1 MQIKEQPTTPI
12 DWDKP
17 IETTEGLPARL
28 ISTLPARLLSTDYRI
43 GEKSFMVVQIE
54 HPSGSQARIFH
65 ENGIPYLAYPGKIRN
80 RKTKHEGWV
89 VIFPDRWAG
98 MIWRSKEDAQRHGD
112 TKHAIDIVKIEWEE

>member
-1 MQIKEQPTTPI
+1 VDTEEQPTTPI

-17 IETTEGLPARL
+17 IETTGG
-28 ISTLPARLLSTDYRI
+28 LPARLLSTLPASLLSTDYRV

-80 RKTKHEGWV
+80 RKTKHVGWV
-89 VIFPDRWAG
+89 NIFQDRWAG
-98 MIWRSKEDAQRHGD
+98 IIWESEETARRHPNV
-112 TKHAIDIVKIEWEE
+112 KNAIDTVKIEWEE

>member
-1 MQIKEQPTTPI
+1 MSIDEEPITPI

-28 ISTLPARLLSTDYRI
+28 ISALPARLLSTDYRV

-80 RKTKHEGWV
+80 RKTKREGWIN
-89 VIFPDRWAG
+89 IFPDQWVGCSHGSEEAAR
-98 MIWRSKEDAQRHGD
+98 RHPNAKG
-112 TKHAIDIVKIEWEE
+112 AIATIKIEWEE

>member
-1 MQIKEQPTTPI
+1 MSIDEEPITPI

-28 ISTLPARLLSTDYRI
+28 LSNDYRVP
-43 GEKSFMVVQIE
+43 GNTLMVVQIE
-54 HPSGSQARIFH
+54 HPSGSLARIFH

-98 MIWRSKEDAQRHGD
+98 MIWKSKEDAQRHRD

>member
-1 MQIKEQPTTPI
+1 MQIEEQPATPI

-17 IETTEGLPARL
+17 IETTGG
-28 ISTLPARLLSTDYRI
+28 LPARLLSNDYRVS
-43 GEKSFMVVQIE
+43 GKTVMLVQIE
-54 HPSGSQARIFH
+54 YPDGSVARTFY
-65 ENGIPYLAYPGKIRN
+65 ENGISCLPYEGKIRN
-80 RKTKHEGWV
+80 RKTKREEGWV